1 MRTDYIYAFSP
12 ATAIQDGIIYDF
24 FFFFHLFLRQML
36 LLSTNSFLMPRST
49 LPQCACYHAPY
60 NWEWKKFGCT
70 APVVGSESSDVNLV
84 FSRYKFDLCIEWKK
98 KKKMILG
105 EIKSYFGHN
114 LDYSIWYDSPS
125 FSILWYIFN
134 SFKITLL
141 NGFM

>member
-24 FFFFHLFLRQML
+24 FFFFISFSGRCYCYLRIH
-36 LLSTNSFLMPRST
+36 FW
-49 LPQCACYHAPY
+49 YHAPPMRLLSRPIQLGMKEI
-60 NWEWKKFGCT
+60 WMHSPSGGVW
-70 APVVGSESSDVNLV
+70 VVWC
-84 FSRYKFDLCIEWKK
+84 KFDLCIEWKK
-98 KKKMILG
+98 KKKLILG

-134 SFKITLL
+134 SFKTAFL
-141 NGFM
+141 NGFINI